1 MLSYL
6 PCLLTSSVIR
16 LQPRFHTHHSAQAIC
31 IKVTKDLH
39 TAKVNVNIQ
48 SSCRVYERVFHF
60 LLLETLS
67 LFAFGDTPHEFPQ
80 RPFLLFLLCCII
92 FLFQTFKFGEPR
104 TQCSDLFFLYLYS
117 YSGWSH
123 LKTLIAFT
131 CWLYS
136 NCVSDPEFALNYRLL
151 LMSDRMSDRH
161 LKFEVSKNWIYDLL
175 PSFSPTPFIVFFF
188 ISSGTSSTELLKN
201 LEIISHF
208 FLFLML

>member
-48 SSCRVYERVFHF
+48 SSCHVYERVFHF

-80 RPFLLFLLCCII
+80 RPFLLLVLGLVRSSFMFL
-92 FLFQTFKFGEPR
+92 KVG
-104 TQCSDLFFLYLYS
+104 
-117 YSGWSH
+117 G
-123 LKTLIAFT
+123 
-131 CWLYS
+131 
-136 NCVSDPEFALNYRLL
+136 LNY
-151 LMSDRMSDRH
+151 
-161 LKFEVSKNWIYDLL
+161 
-175 PSFSPTPFIVFFF
+175 
-188 ISSGTSSTELLKN
+188 
-201 LEIISHF
+201 
-208 FLFLML
+208 